1 MPRTHPTI
9 IVLALVVAAA
19 SVARAEPLFELD
31 DGGKTFVYRARP
43 GDHPGRI
50 AEMFNVPVDDVPAL
64 LRSNGIK
71 DPTQIGAGFAYRIP
85 NQAARELADQL
96 DTLRAER
103 DRLAKDTAAATARAD
118 EATRA
123 ASADRE
129 AAAAATARA
138 DRSQRLESLW
148 PYMQAALVLF
158 GIIALAAIAIVRIA
172 MRRQHQA
179 ERYAKTL
186 ASELEDRRKASL
198 AERQESGRQV
208 LDLEQRIRTLET
220 QLAAPRRPATTT
232 TSRAT

>member
-1 MPRTHPTI
+1 MPRAHPTI
-9 IVLALVVAAA
+9 IVLALVAAA
-19 SVARAEPLFELD
+19 TVARAEPLFELE

-50 AEMFNVPVDDVPAL
+50 AEMFNIPAEDVPAL
-64 LRSNGIK
+64 LRSNGIR
-71 DPTQIGAGFAYRIP
+71 DATQIGSGFAYRIP
-85 NQAARELADQL
+85 NQAAAELAEQL
-96 DTLRAER
+96 DALRGER
-103 DRLAKDTAAATARAD
+103 DRLAKDAAAATTRAD

-129 AAAAATARA
+129 AATAATARA

-148 PYMQAALVLF
+148 PYMQAALVIF
-158 GIIALAAIAIVRIA
+158 GLMALAAIAIVRTSL
-172 MRRQHQA
+172 RRQHQA

-186 ASELEDRRKASL
+186 ATELEDRRKASM
-198 AERQESGRQV
+198 AERQESGRHV